1 MKFPVYKQDG
11 SKSTE
16 TVEIP
21 DALLKGEPNEH
32 AIWLAVRSEE
42 AAHHQGTHATKTR
55 SFVSGGGKKP
65 FKQKGRGV
73 ARQGTIRSPLFPG
86 GSTIF
91 GPQPHSYCVKVPIKV
106 KRLARLSAIMLKA
119 QSEGIRVVEDFSMN
133 APKTSDMAK
142 MFNALGL
149 SEQKVLLL
157 TTDFDQTVTRSIRN
171 LPRAFAQ
178 KAENAST
185 RELMDCSTIV
195 LQKSAVQKLV
205 GALSNA
211 A

>member
-21 DALLKGEPNEH
+21 DSLLKGEPNEH

-42 AAHHQGTHATKTR
+42 AAQRQGTHATKTR
-55 SFVSGGGKKP
+55 SYVRGGGKKP

-91 GPQPHSYCVKVPIKV
+91 GPQPHLYSVKVPIKV
-106 KRLARLSAIMLKA
+106 KRLARLSALMMKA
-119 QSEGIRVVEDFSMN
+119 QSEGIRVVEDFSMD
-133 APKTSDMAK
+133 APKTSSMAK
-142 MFNALGL
+142 LLKALGID
-149 SEQKVLLL
+149 EQKVLLL
-157 TTDFDQTVTRSIRN
+157 TAEFDQTVSRSIRN
-171 LPRAFAQ
+171 LPRATAQ
-178 KAENAST
+178 KAENASA
-185 RELMDCSTIV
+185 RELMDCSTIL

-205 GALSNA
+205 GVLSNA